1 MLGKIGAC
9 KAIKVA
15 DTSANG
21 AFLVEVIL
29 AIAVCSNVLVKC
41 SFALSAVKF
50 AQNINAAKL
59 GEVSVKAA
67 LARGCLFV
75 DLGIKLLNG
84 ELAVGVATEKADE
97 RFPARCLISLFSHSF
112 SP

>member
-1 MLGKIGAC
+1 MLGKIGTC

-21 AFLVEVIL
+21 ALLVEVVF
-29 AIAVCSNVLVKC
+29 AVTLRANVLVKR
-41 SFALSAVKF
+41 SATFAAMEL
-50 AQNINAAKL
+50 AQNLNATKL

-67 LARGCLFV
+67 LAGRSLFV
-75 DLGIKLLNG
+75 YLGIKFFNG
-84 ELAVGVATEKADE
+84 ELAVGVASKKADE
-97 RFPARCLISLFSHSF
+97 CFPARCFISLFSHLF